1 MVLAFLKTKRVL
13 GKLTASLHQKFS
25 TRRSMVLL
33 AENFFLPHYWVS
45 VGLFLHISW
54 NSHRVTEWLRKEST
68 SGGHPILLFKE
79 GHLQLAA

>member
-1 MVLAFLKTKRVL
+1 
-13 GKLTASLHQKFS
+13 
-25 TRRSMVLL
+25 MVLL